1 MSVRCLTLEPTL
13 SLAGSK
19 NLGGVFKKVHRHLI
33 ACPLRSRFKSACPR
47 SPAAGEGQGVV
58 FMTNKDPFD
67 LWRAWAKKPPHST
80 LTIPAEIH
88 EAVMALPP
96 NERHDRAKVNEA
108 VRKSR
113 GS

>member
-1 MSVRCLTLEPTL
+1 ML
-13 SLAGSK
+13 SGSRLK
-19 NLGGVFKKVHRHLI
+19 VKKLG
-33 ACPLRSRFKSACPR
+33 APR
-47 SPAAGEGQGVV
+47 RVV
-58 FMTNKDPFD
+58 FMTNKDAFD
-67 LWRAWAKKPPHST
+67 LWWAWAEKPPHST

>member
-1 MSVRCLTLEPTL
+1 
-13 SLAGSK
+13 
-19 NLGGVFKKVHRHLI
+19 
-33 ACPLRSRFKSACPR
+33 
-47 SPAAGEGQGVV
+47 
-58 FMTNKDPFD
+58 MTNKDAFD
-67 LWRAWAKKPPHST
+67 LWWAWAEKPPHST

-96 NERHDRAKVNEA
+96 NERHDRAKVKEA